1 MAKQRYINTK
11 FWEDNYIIDLDANE
25 KLLFLYFITNEK
37 VDLCWIYEIHLKKI
51 IMETWMDKDT
61 IKKILDKFTADKKIY
76 YIDWYI
82 YIRNFKKNQSINPK
96 IEEWI
101 KRSLWNIPS
110 DILVKVSQLDSL
122 YIGYDSLSYF
132 NLTKLNLTKPKLNL
146 TDNIDIIKKTEKECS
161 VSAETQTSK
170 AIVPIE
176 WNTDMRKK
184 EVVSV
189 IEFIKSIVSESW
201 QAYKA
206 GKYEY
211 ERAKNILTWKDID
224 WLCKRIG
231 QTREEFISNIFYTAN
246 MLPFWRWKIYNAETF
261 YKHYAVVYNEA
272 ASLKNTTVI

>member
-1 MAKQRYINTK
+1 
-11 FWEDNYIIDLDANE
+11 
-25 KLLFLYFITNEK
+25 
-37 VDLCWIYEIHLKKI
+37 
-51 IMETWMDKDT
+51 MDKDT

-161 VSAETQTSK
+161 VSDETQTSK